1 MRSAADS
8 ANTMSVHA
16 GQVASAMAKTGAGVE
31 AMVSL
36 AREIDE
42 MTRRMHAHTDEL
54 AKSLAG

>member
-1 MRSAADS
+1 
-8 ANTMSVHA
+8 MSVHA

-36 AREIDE
+36 AREIDQ